1 VGSISVSEDE
11 FELADTQGR
20 EHDPFDIEYAPRM
33 ESDDVELNESTTV
46 TVVFRLQ
53 EATEPAVLTYTGLG
67 TTWPFD
73 ERVRYIFR

>member
-1 VGSISVSEDE
+1 
-11 FELADTQGR
+11 
-20 EHDPFDIEYAPRM
+20 
-33 ESDDVELNESTTV
+33 VELNESTTV